1 MIRQKGPVLLISS
14 VVLLLLASCA
24 AQFTFIAPGA
34 LSEAAELK
42 AQSAQQKSGS
52 AASVKADS
60 LYSAAEML
68 IKKNR
73 NEPAYLLLDRA
84 IVLYRIDLMQGAI
97 AKKEKE
103 VVLQEKALSKTREDV
118 SAYQQVLKELKTM
131 EQQ

>member
-1 MIRQKGPVLLISS
+1 MMQQKGPVLLILS

-42 AQSAQQKSGS
+42 AQCARQKSGS
-52 AASVKADS
+52 ATSVKADS
-60 LYSAAEML
+60 LYHAAEQL
-68 IKKNR
+68 IKKNK

-103 VVLQEKALSKTREDV
+103 VALQEKALSKTREDV